1 MIINSSNIK
10 FMEDQPD
17 ESVHHIITD
26 PPYLINFMNKGWDSE
41 NNIAGSPEFWKE
53 CLRVTKKGGYALVF
67 GHTRT
72 HHRVMTAIEDA
83 GWEIRDC
90 LMWLQGQGFP
100 KSHDLAPKIDKAKGL
115 IGHRGKRVK
124 HHRGQEHLAK
134 PKATGNYEPISP
146 EAKEWKGWGS
156 ALKPAWEVIIMARK
170 PFKGSLTNNVLEHGT
185 GALNIDA
192 TRVGSDVM
200 PAQQTKTE
208 TTEIGWEKKG
218 YTTPEKT
225 GRFPAN
231 VILTHSAGCR
241 KVGETTDIRS
251 GGERTKTCHSG
262 KEPISGGEGS
272 GGTMREE
279 SKVELYDCEE
289 GCPVK
294 ELDKQAPKA
303 GNAYKATRKK
313 KTTGGSGDS
322 WTNGGKE
329 EGQDNGIYDG
339 LGGASR
345 FFYCPK
351 VSTKERNSGGIKN
364 NHPTVK
370 PINLMKW
377 LVKLVSKQGQTVFDP
392 FTGSGSTG
400 MACVLLDREFI
411 GTELDPDYCDI
422 AKQKIVWAK
431 NERAKLEEKENKK

>member
-1 MIINSSNIK
+1 
-10 FMEDQPD
+10 MEEQPD

-26 PPYLINFMNKGWDSE
+26 PPYLIDFMGKGWDSE
-41 NNIAGSPEFWKE
+41 DNIAGSPEFWKE

-72 HHRVMTAIEDA
+72 HHRVMSAIEDA

-134 PKATGNYEPISP
+134 PQASGNYEPISP
-146 EAKEWKGWGS
+146 EAKEWQGWGA
-156 ALKPAWEVIIMARK
+156 ALKPAWECIIMARK

-185 GALNIDA
+185 GALNINA
-192 TRVGSDVM
+192 TRIGTSGG
-200 PAQQTKTE
+200 E
-208 TTEIGWEKKG
+208 THK
-218 YTTPEKT
+218 

-241 KVGETTDIRS
+241 KVGETTEETS
-251 GGERTKTCHSG
+251 NHNAPAGTFAGGE
-262 KEPISGGEGS
+262 EGRGS
-272 GGTMREE
+272 EKVYRKQQN
-279 SKVELYDCEE
+279 KVELYVCED

-351 VSTKERNSGGIKN
+351 VSVKERNSGGIKN

-370 PINLMKW
+370 PVELMKW

-400 MACVLLDREFI
+400 MACVLLDRQFI

-422 AKQKIVWAK
+422 AKQKIVWAE

>member
-1 MIINSSNIK
+1 
-10 FMEDQPD
+10 MEEQPD

-41 NNIAGSPEFWKE
+41 DNIAGNPEFWKE

-72 HHRVMTAIEDA
+72 HHRVMSAIEDA

-146 EAKEWKGWGS
+146 EAKEWQGWGS

-192 TRVGSDVM
+192 TRIGSDVM

-231 VILTHSAGCR
+231 IMLSHSTGCSEKVYR
-241 KVGETTDIRS
+241 KQQN
-251 GGERTKTCHSG
+251 
-262 KEPISGGEGS
+262 
-272 GGTMREE
+272 
-279 SKVELYDCEE
+279 KVELYDCEDD
-289 GCPVK
+289 CPVK
-294 ELDKQAPKA
+294 LLDEQAPA
-303 GNAYKATRKK
+303 VGNVAKVERKK
-313 KTTGGSGDS
+313 DTTGGSGNS
-322 WTNGGKE
+322 WTNGGKKAGE
-329 EGQDNGIYDG
+329 DNGIYDG
-339 LGGASR
+339 LAGASR

-351 VSTKERNSGGIKN
+351 VSKSERNAGVMN
-364 NHPTVK
+364 NHPTIK
-370 PINLMKW
+370 PIELMKW
-377 LVKLVSKQGQTVFDP
+377 LVKLVSKQGQTIFDP

-400 MACVLLDREFI
+400 MACVLLDRQFI

>member
-1 MIINSSNIK
+1 
-10 FMEDQPD
+10 
-17 ESVHHIITD
+17 
-26 PPYLINFMNKGWDSE
+26 
-41 NNIAGSPEFWKE
+41 
-53 CLRVTKKGGYALVF
+53 
-67 GHTRT
+67 
-72 HHRVMTAIEDA
+72 
-83 GWEIRDC
+83 
-90 LMWLQGQGFP
+90 
-100 KSHDLAPKIDKAKGL
+100 
-115 IGHRGKRVK
+115 
-124 HHRGQEHLAK
+124 
-134 PKATGNYEPISP
+134 
-146 EAKEWKGWGS
+146 
-156 ALKPAWEVIIMARK
+156 MARK

-192 TRVGSDVM
+192 CRIGSDVM

-208 TTEIGWEKKG
+208 TTEIGWGKKG

-294 ELDKQAPKA
+294 ELNRQAPKV

-351 VSTKERNSGGIKN
+351 VSKKERNAGVMN

-377 LVKLVSKQGQTVFDP
+377 LVKLVSKEGQIVFDP

-400 MACVLLDREFI
+400 MACVLLDRQFI

>member
-1 MIINSSNIK
+1 
-10 FMEDQPD
+10 MEDQPD

-41 NNIAGSPEFWKE
+41 DNIAGSPEFWKE

-72 HHRVMTAIEDA
+72 HHRVMSAIEDA

-170 PFKGSLTNNVLEHGT
+170 PFKGSLTNNVLKYGT

-241 KVGETTDIRS
+241 KVGETEETVGTHCNNRNEL
-251 GGERTKTCHSG
+251 GECLGHKDKNGRF
-262 KEPISGGEGS
+262 GETIHGPDNKKQ
-272 GGTMREE
+272 
-279 SKVELYDCEE
+279 SKVELYVCEE

-294 ELDKQAPKA
+294 ELNKQAPA
-303 GNAYKATRKK
+303 VGNAYKATRKK

-329 EGQDNGIYDG
+329 EGEDNGIYDG

-351 VSTKERNSGGIKN
+351 VSVKERNSGEIKN

-370 PINLMKW
+370 PIELMKW
-377 LVKLVSKQGQTVFDP
+377 LVKLVSKQGQIVFDP

-422 AKQKIVWAK
+422 AKQKIVWAE